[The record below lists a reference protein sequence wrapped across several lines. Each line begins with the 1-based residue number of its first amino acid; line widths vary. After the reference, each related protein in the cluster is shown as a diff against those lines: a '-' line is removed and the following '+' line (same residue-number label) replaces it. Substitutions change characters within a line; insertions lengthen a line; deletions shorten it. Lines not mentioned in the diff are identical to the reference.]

1 MAEGPRLT
9 PLGLLERLVSF
20 DTESSKSNLPLIDF
34 VENYLG
40 AWSVPVVRLP
50 NAEGDKAALFAT
62 IGPVDRGGVVL
73 SGHTDVVPVAGQTW
87 TSDPFRLR
95 VEGGRAYGRGAVDMK
110 GFCALAL
117 SLVPDFLAAGLK
129 VPIHILLSYDEETTC
144 LGPVDAIRRF
154 GRDLPMPMAVI
165 VGEPTDLEVAD
176 AHKSVVTFN
185 TVVHGSE
192 AHSAKPA
199 LGANA
204 VSAAAEL
211 VCELNRIGDEMI
223 ERGDPTGRFDPPHVT
238 VHVGTIAGGTAR
250 NILAK
255 ECRLHWEFR
264 GIPGLDPDEIP
275 ARLDRFAQ
283 KVALKR
289 LNRYGPF
296 GRIETTMDVSVP
308 ALAPEPGSE
317 AERLALRLAGRN
329 GTVSVPFATEA
340 GRFQDAG
347 VPTIV
352 CGPGSINQAHQ
363 PDEYISLADLA
374 AGEAFMR
381 RLAAHCAAGR
391 P

>member
-1 MAEGPRLT
+1 MAAEGPRLT
-9 PLGLLERLVSF
+9 PLDLLERLVSF
-20 DTESSKSNLPLIDF
+20 DTESSKSNLPLIGF
-34 VENYLG
+34 VEDYLK
-40 AWSVPVVRLP
+40 AWGVPVVRVP
-50 NAEGDKAALFAT
+50 NREGDKAAIFAT
-62 IGPVDRGGVVL
+62 IGPADRGGVLL
-73 SGHTDVVPVAGQTW
+73 SGHTDVVPVAGQRW

-117 SLVPDFLAAGLK
+117 ALVPDARAADLK
-129 VPIHILLSYDEETTC
+129 LPIHILLTYDEETTC
-144 LGPVDAIRRF
+144 LGPVETIRRF
-154 GRDLPMPMAVI
+154 GRDLPMPTAVI
-165 VGEPTDLEVAD
+165 VGEPTGLEVAD
-176 AHKSVVTFN
+176 AHKSVVTFT

-211 VCELNRIGDEMI
+211 VCELNRIGDDMI
-223 ERGDPTGRFDPPHVT
+223 ERGDPSGRFDPPHVT

-264 GIPGLDPDEIP
+264 GIPGLDPEEIP

-283 KVALKR
+283 GVALKR

-296 GRIETTMDVSVP
+296 GRIETTMDISVP
-308 ALAPEPGSE
+308 GLVPEPGSE

-340 GRFQDAG
+340 GRFQEAG
-347 VPTIV
+347 IPTIV
-352 CGPGSINQAHQ
+352 CGPGSIDQAHQ
-363 PDEYISLADLA
+363 PDEYISIEDLA

-381 RLAAHCAAGR
+381 RLAAHCAEG
-391 P
+391 